1 MKGRKWLCCLLVLGL
16 VLSSLGATMPVE
28 KPAVL
33 REEERIPLDFFADA
47 VILGDSIS
55 HILETYC
62 YDSGDLGE
70 VMFLC
75 PNSYSV
81 HNAVSGQLQVWIQGR
96 AHSVEDAIAL
106 TGARKVFIMLGVNDV
121 AREGGVPGTM
131 ELWQIML
138 DRIREKSPDVT
149 FYIES
154 CFPVYRYAEYL
165 PDGNGVIDGY
175 NEQLRQFCED
185 NDCVYVDIAHF
196 FKDEFNALA
205 DIYCSDQY
213 VHITNEAAALW
224 ASLLRDPYRYSVNPL
239 EPEE

>member
-1 MKGRKWLCCLLVLGL
+1 MRGRKGLCCLLLLGL
-16 VLSSLGATMPVE
+16 VLSSLGATMPAE

-33 REEERIPLDFFADA
+33 KEEEKIPLDFFDDA
-47 VILGDSIS
+47 VIMGDSIS

-62 YDSGDLGE
+62 YHSGDLGE

-81 HNAVSGQLQVWIQGR
+81 HNAVSGQLQVWIQGQP
-96 AHSVEDAIAL
+96 HSVEDAIAL
-106 TGARKVFIMLGVNDV
+106 TGAKKV
-121 AREGGVPGTM
+121 
-131 ELWQIML
+131 
-138 DRIREKSPDVT
+138 DRIREKNPDLS

-175 NEQLRQFCED
+175 NELLKQFCKD
-185 NDCVYVDIAHF
+185 NGCVYVDIAHF

-205 DIYCSDQY
+205 DVYCSDQY

-239 EPEE
+239 EATEQANP